1 MENILA
7 ITFDENQNA
16 YEALTKLKQL
26 DDQERVRLSGA
37 AVVERKGDGT
47 IDIKDEVGDVGWEG
61 TATGGVIGLLIGV
74 IGGPLGIL
82 LGGATG
88 LLYGSLFDLADSDE
102 TESVLTDVARSV
114 TVGQLTLLAQV
125 SEQNPEIVDAAV
137 ARLGATVVRRP
148 LAEVEAEIAAAEE
161 AQHAAKVE
169 ARKKL
174 RDERREEHKEK
185 VQAKVADLKGK
196 LHLDR
201 DAATAG
207 GST

>member
-7 ITFDENQNA
+7 ITFDESQNA
-16 YEALTKLKQL
+16 YEGLTKLKEL
-26 DDQERVRLSGA
+26 GDQERVELSAA
-37 AVVERKGDGT
+37 AVVERKDDGT

-61 TATGGVIGLLIGV
+61 TATGGVIGLLIGI

-88 LLYGSLFDLADSDE
+88 LLYGSLFDLADADE

-114 TVGQLTLLAQV
+114 KVGQLTLLAQV
-125 SEQNPEIVDAAV
+125 SEQNPEIVDVAV
-137 ARLGATVVRRP
+137 EGLGGTVIRRP
-148 LAEVEAEIAAAEE
+148 LDEVEDEIAAAEE
-161 AQHAAKVE
+161 AQHAAKVA

-174 RDERREEHKEK
+174 REERREEHKEK

-196 LHLDR
+196 LHHDR
-201 DAATAG
+201 ATAG

>member
-16 YEALTKLKQL
+16 YEALTKLKEL
-26 DDQERVRLSGA
+26 DDQEQVGLSGA
-37 AVVERKGDGT
+37 AVVERKDDGT

-125 SEQNPEIVDAAV
+125 SEQNPEIVDVAV
-137 ARLGATVVRRP
+137 EQLGGTVVRRP
-148 LAEVEAEIAAAEE
+148 LDEVEAEIAAAED

-174 RDERREEHKEK
+174 RDERHEEHKEK

-196 LHLDR
+196 LHHDR
-201 DAATAG
+201 ATAG

>member
-16 YEALTKLKQL
+16 YEALTKLKEL
-26 DDQERVRLSGA
+26 DDQEQVGLSASRGGRAEGRA
-37 AVVERKGDGT
+37 AR

-125 SEQNPEIVDAAV
+125 CRAEPGDRRRRSRAAG
-137 ARLGATVVRRP
+137 RHRRP
-148 LAEVEAEIAAAEE
+148 AAPRRGRGRDRRRRGRAARGEGGGPQEAP
-161 AQHAAKVE
+161 
-169 ARKKL
+169 R
-174 RDERREEHKEK
+174 
-185 VQAKVADLKGK
+185 
-196 LHLDR
+196 
-201 DAATAG
+201 
-207 GST
+207 

>member
-7 ITFDENQNA
+7 ITFDESQNA
-16 YEALTKLKQL
+16 YEALTKLKEL
-26 DDQERVRLSGA
+26 DDQDQVGLSGA
-37 AVVERKGDGT
+37 AVVERKDDGT
-47 IDIKDEVGDVGWEG
+47 IDIKDEVGDIGWEG
-61 TATGGVIGLLIGV
+61 TATGGVIGLLIGI

-102 TESVLTDVARSV
+102 TESVLTDVARTV
-114 TVGQLTLLAQV
+114 TVGRLTLLAQV
-125 SEQNPEIVDAAV
+125 SEENPEIVDVAV
-137 ARLGATVVRRP
+137 ERLDGTVVRRP
-148 LAEVEAEIAAAEE
+148 LDEVEAEIAAAED

-196 LHLDR
+196 LHHDH
-201 DAATAG
+201 ATAG

>member
-7 ITFDENQNA
+7 ITFDESKDA
-16 YEALTKLKQL
+16 YEGLTKLKEL
-26 DDQERVRLSGA
+26 DEQEQVGLSGA
-37 AVVERKGDGT
+37 AVVERKDDGT
-47 IDIKDEVGDVGWEG
+47 IDVKDEVGDVGWEG
-61 TATGGVIGLLIGV
+61 TATGGVIGLLIGI

-88 LLYGSLFDLADSDE
+88 VLYGSLFDLADSDE
-102 TESVLTDVARSV
+102 TESVLTDVARLV
-114 TVGQLTLLAQV
+114 KVGQLTLLAQV
-125 SEQNPEIVDAAV
+125 TEQNPEIVDVAV
-137 ARLGATVVRRP
+137 ERLGGTVVRQP
-148 LAEVEAEIAAAEE
+148 LDEVEAEIAAAED

-196 LHLDR
+196 LHPHH
-201 DAATAG
+201 ATAG

>member
-1 MENILA
+1 MESILA

-16 YEALTKLKQL
+16 YGALTKLKEL
-26 DDQERVRLSGA
+26 DDQDRVGLSGA
-37 AVVERKGDGT
+37 AVVERKDDGT

-125 SEQNPEIVDAAV
+125 SEQNPEIVDVAV
-137 ARLGATVVRRP
+137 EPLDGTIVRRP
-148 LAEVEAEIAAAEE
+148 LDEVEAEIAAAEE

-196 LHLDR
+196 LHHDR
-201 DAATAG
+201 ATAG
-207 GST
+207 QST

>member
-7 ITFDENQNA
+7 ITFDEDKNA
-16 YEALTKLKQL
+16 YEALTKLKEL
-26 DDQERVRLSGA
+26 DDQDRVGLSGA
-37 AVVERKGDGT
+37 AVVERKDDGT
-47 IDIKDEVGDVGWEG
+47 IDVKDQVGDVGWEG
-61 TATGGVIGLLIGV
+61 TATGGVLGLLIGV

-102 TESVLTDVARSV
+102 TESVLTDVARTV

-125 SEQNPEIVDAAV
+125 SEENPEIVDVAV
-137 ARLGATVVRRP
+137 ERLDGTVVRRP
-148 LAEVEAEIAAAEE
+148 LDEVEGEIAAAEE

-196 LHLDR
+196 LHHDH
-201 DAATAG
+201 ATAG